1 MGYGIG
7 GYLSLSKQSA
17 YGTATTSRVFI
28 PFVSESLIENK
39 NYIQIENMRSL
50 YDAPNDVEGTNNVTG
65 DIVFEPHPIYTGH
78 FLRGC
83 VGTPTSTLTTSSYVH
98 EFLPRQDD
106 FSTDCALNP
115 YTIEI
120 FKSVGSAYQIT
131 DAQIHTLAFE
141 ITAGA
146 IIKCTASVHGR
157 AYAKVAKVTPSY
169 IAAEPFNWVQT
180 SVQIAGAAN
189 GELETATITIE
200 NPIEGVPTLNAS
212 LNEGKLLRSD
222 FRTITVAGDQS
233 FQTQAQEAKF
243 RDGSLQPFK
252 FSITGVQL
260 GGAGQNNQLVFDMPD
275 VRYNTFEYPIAGA
288 GRITASY
295 EGKAQYDTTSSYAAR
310 ITLQNTL
317 ATY

>member
-7 GYLSLSKQSA
+7 GYLSLSKQTD
-17 YGTATTSRVFI
+17 YGTATTNRVFI
-28 PFVSESLIENK
+28 PFISENLIENK
-39 NYIQIENMRSL
+39 NYLQIENMRNL
-50 YDAPNDVEGTNNVTG
+50 YDAPNDIEGINNVTG

-83 VGTPTSTLTTSSYVH
+83 VGVPTSTLTTSSYVH
-98 EFLPRQDD
+98 EFLPAQTEFDENC
-106 FSTDCALNP
+106 SLPP
-115 YTIEI
+115 YTVEI
-120 FKSVGSAYQIT
+120 FKNVGSAYQVV

-157 AYAKVAKVTPSY
+157 AYSKVAKQTPSY

-189 GELETATITIE
+189 GDLETATITIE
-200 NPIEGVPTLNAS
+200 NPIEGIPRLNAS
-212 LNEGKLLRSD
+212 LNEGGLLRSD
-222 FRTITVAGDQS
+222 FRSITVAGDMG
-233 FQTQAQEAKF
+233 FQNQAQEAKF

-260 GGAGQNNQLVFDMPD
+260 GGAGENNKLVFDMPD
-275 VRYNTFEYPIAGA
+275 VRYTTYEYPIAGA

-317 ATY
+317 SAY